1 MLQLPPPSYTPS
13 STDHNKIS
21 KFRAAI
27 KLDISPA
34 FIYSFST
41 KQGLHVSLSALQPT
55 ETTVCAHQELLKFFP
70 HSSHLDCV
78 SDGVFVAG
86 LYAGH
91 VSDYS
96 PSLPCNMMAATTE
109 SVFLNLLVKN
119 EPEDLTGHRERQVK
133 IYFKIWSPAFCS
145 DALFCSLYGSYPSLY
160 PAPALLAPAIV
171 FTSPLCQGSTDGSI
185 SCSLETDTRKLSL
198 DKQNMGIIS
207 HENGDHVTLLSECQS
222 SI

>member
-133 IYFKIWSPAFCS
+133 IYFKILSPAFCS
-145 DALFCSLYGSYPSLY
+145 VALFRSLYGAHILHFILLLLSWPLQLLSLLLFARALQTVQS
-160 PAPALLAPAIV
+160 PAPWRRTPASSALTSRTWASSAMRTAT
-171 FTSPLCQGSTDGSI
+171 TSPS
-185 SCSLETDTRKLSL
+185 
-198 DKQNMGIIS
+198 
-207 HENGDHVTLLSECQS
+207 
-222 SI
+222 